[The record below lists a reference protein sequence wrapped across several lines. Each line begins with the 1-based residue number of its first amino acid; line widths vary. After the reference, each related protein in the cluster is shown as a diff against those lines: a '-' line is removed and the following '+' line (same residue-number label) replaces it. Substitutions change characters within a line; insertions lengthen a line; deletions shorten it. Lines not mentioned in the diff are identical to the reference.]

1 MTETSAKI
9 LDAASR
15 IYLDKGLAGL
25 TMRAVAEQIG
35 VSATALY
42 RHYLDKEALVIALVD
57 EGYRRF
63 GEYQLRAVEAKTA
76 QERMRAAGRAYVDF
90 ALENPGYYRL
100 MFIMPPTLGGVDLPE
115 HVRNRARA
123 VFQTLADRIRE
134 CIAAR
139 LFPRSLDPD
148 LLARSIWA
156 LSHGLVSLYLA
167 GKWQGSE
174 DQFRKFFGQSHE
186 WLARGYLTE
195 G

>member
-1 MTETSAKI
+1 MSEAPAKI

-15 IYLDKGLAGL
+15 IYLDKGLPGL
-25 TMRAVAEQIG
+25 TMRAVAEVLGQ
-35 VSATALY
+35 SATALY
-42 RHYLDKEALVIALVD
+42 RHYADKEALVIALVD

-63 GEYQLRAVEAKTA
+63 GEYQLRAIESKTA

-90 ALENPGYYRL
+90 ALEHPDYYRL
-100 MFIMPPTLGGVDLPE
+100 MFITPPTLGEVDLPE
-115 HVRNRARA
+115 HVRHRARG
-123 VFQTLADRIRE
+123 VFQTLADRIRD
-134 CIAAR
+134 CIAAD
-139 LFPRSLDPD
+139 LFPRTLDPD

-174 DQFRKFFGQSHE
+174 AQFRAFFSQSHE

-195 G
+195 S